1 MMSKIVNFVRFT
13 WAGRIIIVTILAV
26 SVIALYWS
34 LNTRLALLYGSRS
47 LARQIASVQNDIDSL
62 KLLWQAEDAEKK
74 MLQLQQLEDQRIMSG
89 NAELVRWLDALIQ
102 QARIHH
108 IDMDYRTEPPKPSSR
123 FSDLLEVPVTLTF
136 TTGEK
141 LNTAVA
147 YDAILSFSRNLLMTT
162 GYRMEIDHTT
172 AQGNA
177 KDLQDVTIYLSVW
190 MRRDELAL
198 PVNGN
203 R

>member
-1 MMSKIVNFVRFT
+1 MSKIVNFVRFT

>member
-1 MMSKIVNFVRFT
+1 MMAKIVNFIRFT
-13 WAGRIIIVTILAV
+13 WAGRIAIVMILVA

-34 LNTRLALLYGSRS
+34 LNTRLSLLYGSRS
-47 LARQIASVQNDIDSL
+47 LARQISAVQNDIDSL

-74 MLQLQQLEDQRIMSG
+74 MVQLQQLEDRRIMSG
-89 NAELVRWLDALIQ
+89 NTELVRWLDALIQ
-102 QARIHH
+102 EARLHH
-108 IDMDYRTEPPKPSSR
+108 IDLDYRTEPPKPSSR

-141 LNTAVA
+141 LAEEKA
-147 YDAILSFSRNLLMTT
+147 YDAILDFARHLVMTT
-162 GYRMEIDHTT
+162 DYRMEIDHTT

-177 KDLQDVTIYLSVW
+177 KDLQDIAIYLSVW
-190 MRRDELAL
+190 MRKDELAL